1 MMKYIRT
8 TATAVRKL
16 KQQAK
21 ELSKTSSV
29 SLCQALDLVAKEAGY
44 DDFHHVT
51 EMLTRWQ
58 EENGVN
64 SERTSLFADM
74 QHPGGLIFEWL
85 NTHYKDA
92 LECERE
98 RLWRS
103 LQPDEEIDWSR
114 TDRSLLDLIS
124 RNLAEHLVAERSLT
138 IGNRVVR
145 IGQLLLNESGDLLSP
160 LQREYIKELMVTPI
174 RPFLVSSVTP
184 GKSVTLVDLVDD
196 EALPI
201 HVAEFSNNP
210 VKGVCF
216 GMRILQARAQ
226 AYLCN
231 SIWPFHP
238 SSAGGLFAIAEQA
251 NAKRPAGASR
261 SLSEKIIRFFI
272 ADTFGQPSAKVIH
285 AATGDEL
292 VLTTLHYEVRDL
304 KVLLS
309 RLRSDSDVEQTGE
322 MSFIRWS
329 QDTGGVRKH
338 VAASITADP
347 SQRTLELFTE
357 TTALSENQQK
367 WFESAAGNSVRFLR
381 AEQKTATEI
390 MQEATEEEYQEL
402 IKNNQEQI
410 PPALATEIFQSV
422 VLETYRDWADK
433 PIPMLDNR
441 SPREVC
447 ATAHGKE
454 RVRGVLELYEAN
466 EREMARRMNR
476 PIISYQFLWDQVGL
490 TRQ

>member
-1 MMKYIRT
+1 
-8 TATAVRKL
+8 
-16 KQQAK
+16 
-21 ELSKTSSV
+21 
-29 SLCQALDLVAKEAGY
+29 
-44 DDFHHVT
+44 
-51 EMLTRWQ
+51 
-58 EENGVN
+58 
-64 SERTSLFADM
+64 
-74 QHPGGLIFEWL
+74 
-85 NTHYKDA
+85 
-92 LECERE
+92 
-98 RLWRS
+98 
-103 LQPDEEIDWSR
+103 
-114 TDRSLLDLIS
+114 
-124 RNLAEHLVAERSLT
+124 
-138 IGNRVVR
+138 
-145 IGQLLLNESGDLLSP
+145 
-160 LQREYIKELMVTPI
+160 
-174 RPFLVSSVTP
+174 
-184 GKSVTLVDLVDD
+184 
-196 EALPI
+196 
-201 HVAEFSNNP
+201 
-210 VKGVCF
+210 
-216 GMRILQARAQ
+216 
-226 AYLCN
+226 
-231 SIWPFHP
+231 
-238 SSAGGLFAIAEQA
+238 
-251 NAKRPAGASR
+251 
-261 SLSEKIIRFFI
+261 
-272 ADTFGQPSAKVIH
+272 
-285 AATGDEL
+285 
-292 VLTTLHYEVRDL
+292 
-304 KVLLS
+304 
-309 RLRSDSDVEQTGE
+309 

-367 WFESAAGNSVRFLR
+367 WFESAAGNSVHFLR